1 MGLGL
6 GLGLGLAEEDAH
18 QHVVWRGGEGEPLD
32 TQAEEDGG
40 GEEEGAHG
48 ENVELRA
55 PAAKGEEGLHLAPAL
70 DGRPPLVGRLRVDPL
85 ARVRVRVRAR
95 VRVRVSIRVRVRVR
109 ARVRAYARWNMT

>member
-1 MGLGL
+1 MGL

-32 TQAEEDGG
+32 AQAEEDGG

-48 ENVELRA
+48 EDIELGA

-85 ARVRVRVRAR
+85 AGGARAVRCKPRLEAGLPLDLVRVRAR
-95 VRVRVSIRVRVRVR
+95 VGG
-109 ARVRAYARWNMT
+109 